1 MRSNSVFGKTL
12 FSVALKARGNLLNHF
27 LDSQISFRLNSLL
40 YRKKNTYINIYIFYI
55 HFICIYTYIHFI
67 YILYVYI
74 HIYTYYT
81 YT

>member
-27 LDSQISFRLNSLL
+27 LDSQISFRLNSLF
-40 YRKKNTYINIYIFYI
+40 YRKKYVYKYIHILYTFYMYIYIYTFYM
-55 HFICIYTYIHFI
+55 Y
-67 YILYVYI
+67 
-74 HIYTYYT
+74 IYTYYT